1 MISTC
6 DLFNPFLRN
15 SLRFASIWSL
25 SMSHFT
31 LDFECHVSKQVFMTF
46 HEQKVHGKYLKPFNK
61 VVFQIMIETEV
72 CRLQIISICVELYR
86 FVMKQNCLFRL
97 GEDFL
102 SLLPPGCEIL
112 IPPATSH
119 QLPTAEGTLVGKNR
133 HSRPSR
139 FNFGA
144 W

>member
-1 MISTC
+1 MISKC

-72 CRLQIISICVELYR
+72 CRLQLHIDMCGLICHD
-86 FVMKQNCLFRL
+86 KNCPNRL
-97 GEDFL
+97 GKI
-102 SLLPPGCEIL
+102 SCPSCPPGCEIL